1 MMGAREFGMIS
12 RWVGVGIAR
21 RAVIARLVVIAGRA
35 VIARLVVIAGLTLT
49 LACLASCSKDR
60 LPPLTSE
67 AIEANRSLWRSQ
79 AIASYDINVVV
90 EGTGLEEPELIHLE
104 VRDGKVMRALRGDL
118 PMTGEVESY
127 TIPGLFTTLA
137 RERELAERP
146 ESMGA
151 PPGYRV
157 YLHASFHPRF
167 GYPMHYRRIVAGAN
181 RKVEMRVTG
190 FELRG

>member
-1 MMGAREFGMIS
+1 MMGARKLGMIS
-12 RWVGVGIAR
+12 RWMGMG
-21 RAVIARLVVIAGRA
+21 
-35 VIARLVVIAGLTLT
+35 IAGLAI
-49 LACLASCSKDR
+49 ACLASCSKDR

-67 AIEANRSLWRSQ
+67 AIEANGRLWRSQ
-79 AIASYDINVVV
+79 AVASYDINVLV

-118 PMTGEVESY
+118 PMTGDVESY